1 MQSEIKSLIKEYRVL
16 QKKHGRSFFPG
27 DPYRLKLTTLKKR
40 IERATETI
48 SQIEDAEVV
57 TDQKDEV
64 VVNTENDNDNDFIS
78 ISEKLSQPSIPV
90 NNLIN
95 DSNKDDNSTSD
106 QYENESN
113 PNEDDHEDFGD
124 GAEIDDSFEEFE
136 NEEPKNNFLPVSEL
150 ADIIVNL
157 HDHLPLISSKLYAKL
172 VIGDKSKI
180 GEARLIDKK
189 VKDSVLNKTDLILT
203 SEERELYEAF
213 CQVEDY
219 KEDAK
224 PNDQTKLL
232 LKRAWEIK
240 LREWGYDNMDIDKN
254 SMVFAYGLL
263 AVQMGLPFIPHIS
276 KFKNLRKSKK

>member
-1 MQSEIKSLIKEYRVL
+1 MQSEIKTLIKEYRVL

-27 DPYRLKLTTLKKR
+27 DPYRLKLTTLQKR

-57 TDQKDEV
+57 TDQKEEV
-64 VVNTENDNDNDFIS
+64 VINNENDNDFIS

-90 NNLIN
+90 NNQN
-95 DSNKDDNSTSD
+95 QDSNEDDYSTSD
-106 QYENESN
+106 QNENEYNSS
-113 PNEDDHEDFGD
+113 DDDNEDFGD

-136 NEEPKNNFLPVSEL
+136 SEEPKNNFLPVSEL

-157 HDHLPLISSKLYAKL
+157 HDHLPIISSKLYAKL

-203 SEERELYEAF
+203 
-213 CQVEDY
+213 
-219 KEDAK
+219 
-224 PNDQTKLL
+224 
-232 LKRAWEIK
+232 
-240 LREWGYDNMDIDKN
+240 
-254 SMVFAYGLL
+254 
-263 AVQMGLPFIPHIS
+263 
-276 KFKNLRKSKK
+276 